1 MGFHN
6 NCGFHNYLCRY
17 NIYIHIYIYI
27 IYILETSMERTSIGD
42 GLTLLTFKLTILTY
56 QTLNFFSSQNIDDI
70 EI

>member
-1 MGFHN
+1 
-6 NCGFHNYLCRY
+6 
-17 NIYIHIYIYI
+17 
-27 IYILETSMERTSIGD
+27 MERTPIGD